1 VNRAQI
7 KKHPSY
13 DLLFNYAMGNTSE
26 AESLIITCHI
36 AYCKACKDEL
46 AKFENVGGV
55 YLSNQNKT
63 DLSSD
68 LWNSIL
74 KKVKGLDI
82 EQNQDNYTA
91 HTLNSNLVKSA
102 IKIPSALSEYL
113 DKKYDTNTWNSA
125 MNNVKYKDIKFDNKD
140 FKGKLLEI
148 PAGKSMPKHGHESHE
163 ATLVLHGGYSDEKGT
178 YNKGDLVLVSS
189 DEVHSPVSS
198 DIEGCICLVVYSGS
212 LKFKGLLGSI
222 LNLSKF

>member
-1 VNRAQI
+1 MNRAEI

-26 AESLIITCHI
+26 AESLILTCHI

-113 DKKYDTNTWNSA
+113 DKKYDTNRET
-125 MNNVKYKDIKFDNKD
+125 I
-140 FKGKLLEI
+140 
-148 PAGKSMPKHGHESHE
+148 H
-163 ATLVLHGGYSDEKGT
+163 TLRAKCG
-178 YNKGDLVLVSS
+178 
-189 DEVHSPVSS
+189 
-198 DIEGCICLVVYSGS
+198 
-212 LKFKGLLGSI
+212 
-222 LNLSKF
+222 